1 MKQQHHANTNREQI
15 HRSQIH
21 MKPLGITKSDI
32 MLKKWNFSEKFLL
45 ELRKY
50 V

>member
-1 MKQQHHANTNREQI
+1 MNEQYHANMNRERI

-32 MLKKWNFSEKFLL
+32 MLKKWNFSEEFLL
-45 ELRKY
+45 ELRKN